1 MDHEEFR
8 EILTAFADKPA
19 DIDMGRGD
27 LILEIRDDII
37 EAKVSIRSGDL
48 WVEED
53 GARHRASDW
62 IVKRIAQLPLLA
74 ERILTYVTDERY
86 FIEPDGRLLEH
97 MEKSPDDAEKSV
109 KEITPGIL
117 DLLDRRPAGMSAV
130 LYLTSDAGEG
140 KTTLIQHMARRQATR
155 YKRKETDWLIVPI
168 ALGGRPFLRLD
179 DVTIATLVNQL
190 RFPFLYYEAFVRLV
204 RLGAIVPA
212 LDGFEEMFVEGQAGD
227 AVSSLGNLMQQLHSQ
242 GTVLIAAR
250 KAFFEYKDL
259 RAQASLFDSIRGEQV
274 SFARIGLSRWD
285 RAQFIEYAG
294 KHEVDGEVLFEDVA
308 GKLHDESHPLL
319 TRAVLAKRL
328 IEVASDGRD
337 REDLI
342 ESIHRD
348 GKHYF
353 EGFVESLVE
362 REAREKWIDRSGE
375 PAGPLLTVQQHM
387 ELLTETA
394 LEMWLGETA
403 VLPSKMLEAIV
414 ELYAESWKMDTHVTN
429 QVRNRITQHAL
440 IAVASERPKSLRFDH
455 EEFYHYFLGKAVAR
469 MVTEE
474 DAPDIRRAF
483 RIARFPALALD
494 VAARG
499 VPDGGG
505 SRVIDVLDKACTD
518 QPHASFVKENS
529 GDLVIRLIDAGGLHT
544 VEVRRMAFPV
554 DSLKGRTIEDAVFH
568 DCDFLRTDLAGSK
581 ICNCSFEDCRFAQI
595 NLSEATEI
603 SGSRLHRCEVHSVV
617 RSSDETAIYAPHA
630 IEKILE
636 QGGFHLT
643 LPDHP
648 ADDDVVQE
656 VQAEERLIVTE
667 QMCRVF
673 LQSTGV
679 NENTFRQRLGS
690 RAPVFF
696 EQVLPRLQAHRVL
709 KEVPYRGAG
718 QQRRYRLDV
727 SLYDVQRWIEKAN
740 GNFENFLQHAGT

>member
-1 MDHEEFR
+1 MERGEFQ
-8 EILTAFADKPA
+8 ETLTAFADKPA
-19 DIDMGRGD
+19 NIDMRRGEM
-27 LILEIRDDII
+27 ILEIRDEII

-48 WVEED
+48 WIEED
-53 GARHRASDW
+53 GARHRAFDW
-62 IVKRIAQLPLLA
+62 IVKRIARLPLLA
-74 ERILTYVTDERY
+74 DRILAYVAEEPY
-86 FIEPDGRLLEH
+86 FIEPAGRLLEH

-109 KEITPGIL
+109 KEVTPEIL
-117 DLLDRRPAGMSAV
+117 DILDRRPAGTSTV

-140 KTTLIQHMARRQATR
+140 KTTLIQHMAFLQANR
-155 YKRKETDWLIVPI
+155 YKQKETDWLIVPI
-168 ALGGRPFLRLD
+168 ALGGRPFLRLE
-179 DVTIATLVNQL
+179 DVATATLVNQL
-190 RFPFLYYEAFVRLV
+190 RFPFLYYDAFVRLV
-204 RLGAIVPA
+204 RLGAVVPA

-250 KAFFEYKDL
+250 KAFFEYKSL
-259 RAQASLFDSIRGEQV
+259 RAQAPLFDSIRDEWV
-274 SFARIGLSRWD
+274 SFAQIGLSRWD
-285 RAQFIEYAG
+285 RDQFVEYAG
-294 KHEVDGEVLFEDVA
+294 KHAVDGKALFEDVA

-328 IEVASDGRD
+328 IETISDGGD
-337 REDLI
+337 REGLI

-362 REAREKWIDRSGE
+362 REAHQKWIDRAGE
-375 PAGPLLTVQQHM
+375 PAGPILTVQQHM

-394 LEMWLGETA
+394 LEMWVSETA
-403 VLPSKMLEAIV
+403 VLRSEMFEYIV
-414 ELYAESWKMDTHVTN
+414 DLYAESRKMDTQVAN

-440 IAVASERPKSLRFDH
+440 IAVASERPKAFRFDH

-505 SRVIDVLDKACTD
+505 SRVIDVLNEVCADE
-518 QPHASFVKENS
+518 PHASFIKENS

-544 VEVRRMAFPV
+544 VEVRRMAFTV
-554 DSLKGRTIEDAVFH
+554 DSLRGRTIEDAAFRG
-568 DCDFLRTDLAGSK
+568 CYFLRTDLAGSR
-581 ICNCSFEDCRFAQI
+581 IRNCCFENCQFEQI
-595 NLSEATEI
+595 DLSEATEV
-603 SGSRLHRCEVHSVV
+603 SGTRLHDCDVHSVL
-617 RSSDETAIYAPHA
+617 RPSDETAVYAPHA

-643 LPDHP
+643 LRGSH
-648 ADDDVVQE
+648 ADDGVVQE
-656 VQAEERLIVTE
+656 VQPEERLVVTE
-667 QMCRVF
+667 SMFRVF
-673 LQSTGV
+673 LRSTGV

-690 RAPVFF
+690 HAPVFF
-696 EQVLPRLQAHRVL
+696 EQVLPSLKSHGVL
-709 KEVPYRGAG
+709 KEIPYKGAG

-727 SLYDVQRWIEKAN
+727 SMYDAQRWIEKAN
-740 GNFENFLQHAGT
+740 GDFEKFLQHVGT